1 MKKFSL
7 VIILL
12 LFVTGVT
19 LAQNQ
24 YQVLVERPN
33 EKSLKGI
40 LSRESITSDTTFK
53 WYADAQKIYTPYA
66 AAVEALQKNKD
77 SVQLLVFMGT
87 WCEDSHFVIPRL
99 YKLTDA
105 AGFSDN
111 NISLIGVDRN
121 KKTLSHLCEA
131 LNVTNVPTII
141 VMKKGKEMGRVVE
154 YGKYGMFDKELGEI
168 ITTAG
173 TH

>member
-1 MKKFSL
+1 MKK
-7 VIILL
+7 L
-12 LFVTGVT
+12 LFSIVALFITT
-19 LAQNQ
+19 EFIFAQNQ
-24 YQVLVERPN
+24 FQVLTERPN

-40 LSRESITSDTTFK
+40 LSREAISGDSTFK
-53 WYADAQKIYTPYA
+53 WYADAQKIYTPYE
-66 AAVEALQKNKD
+66 AAVEALKKNKD

-99 YKLTDA
+99 FKLTDA

-111 NISLIGVDRN
+111 SISLIGVDRN

-141 VMKKGKEMGRVVE
+141 VMKKGKETGRVVE

-168 ITTAG
+168 ITTSEKN
-173 TH
+173 